1 MASSKEYLEFI
12 LEQLSELEEIAY
24 RAMMGEFIIYYRG
37 KIVGGIYDD
46 RLLVKSTDSAVA
58 YMPFALYE
66 KPYENAKEMLLV
78 DNVDD
83 KKYLSGLFN
92 AMYDE
97 LPIPKPKK
105 RKSKL

>member
-1 MASSKEYLEFI
+1 
-12 LEQLSELEEIAY
+12 
-24 RAMMGEFIIYYRG
+24 
-37 KIVGGIYDD
+37 
-46 RLLVKSTDSAVA
+46 
-58 YMPFALYE
+58 MPFALYE